1 MSWSSHVYL
10 IYPFPHKGKA
20 ECVYKQRSE
29 AEYSSWSFADS
40 YVWWDWDRWEKEV
53 DWMALQGVNLPL
65 AFTGQETIWQ
75 KVFKVK
81 CYLNACV
88 YLDNA

>member
-1 MSWSSHVYL
+1 MCL
-10 IYPFPHKGKA
+10 
-20 ECVYKQRSE
+20 YKQRSE
-29 AEYSSWSFADS
+29 ADYSSWFFADS
-40 YVWWDWDRWEKEV
+40 YVWWDWERWEKEV

-81 CYLNACV
+81 CYLHAC
-88 YLDNA
+88 LETIWIQLGLRK